1 MADRQVL
8 NAIFLVLRTG
18 YQWKAVDATR
28 FCKGST
34 AHSRFQEWVQ
44 AGVFTRLWD
53 EALPDDDDLIGMN
66 FT

>member
-18 YQWKAVDATR
+18 YQWKALDATG

-44 AGVFTRLWD
+44 ADVFTRLWD
-53 EALPDDDDLIGMN
+53 EAL
-66 FT
+66 